1 MQRYRECH
9 DFYHCLCSMPVTVSS
24 ELALKY
30 FEFANFGL
38 PVAAISAL
46 FGPFMLTSQ
55 QRTRLFRDYVPWA
68 LKCGA
73 SARCLIDVY
82 WEKRWAMNVD
92 EMKKEL
98 GIWDPP
104 VVMLPKKRF
113 KESDREKERVA
124 KLRGALP
131 NT

>member
-1 MQRYRECH
+1 
-9 DFYHCLCSMPVTVSS
+9 MPVTVSS

-124 KLRGALP
+124 KLKNVLS
-131 NT
+131 NTRT

>member
-1 MQRYRECH
+1 
-9 DFYHCLCSMPVTVSS
+9 MPVTVSS
-24 ELALKY
+24 ELVVKY

-55 QRTRLFRDYVPWA
+55 QRTKLFRDHVPWA
-68 LKCGA
+68 LQCGA

-82 WEKRWAMNVD
+82 WEKRWAMNVE
-92 EMKKEL
+92 EMKKEF

-104 VVMLPKKRF
+104 PAIWPKKPF
-113 KESDREKERVA
+113 KEAEREKERVA
-124 KLRGALP
+124 KLKEAFADP
-131 NT
+131 IAQKT